1 MNSTDTNVKTVTFR
15 RAYIWQLPVRFFHW
29 INAFALVFLIITGFL
44 IANPP
49 AIMTAKEASGQ
60 FWMGYIRE
68 VHFISAY
75 AMVAAMFMRVYWAF
89 AGNRFANW
97 RQFIPFDKQGREKIW
112 HVIKYDIFLFNE
124 KEYNFKNIPIGHN
137 AVAAA
142 SYLIMF
148 IVAVVMMCTGF
159 AMYAPT
165 STWFFPKMFTWVTP
179 LFGGDE
185 LKVRMVHHILMWVFI
200 LFIGVH
206 FYLVLFHD
214 WLEGRGES
222 SAMVSGYKFCR
233 TERFEDFEDQTERIE
248 EKEEK

>member
-1 MNSTDTNVKTVTFR
+1 MENTTQIQEGVPIKTVTFR

-29 INAFALVFLIITGFL
+29 INGFAITFLIITGFL

-60 FWMGYIRE
+60 FWMGLIRQ

-75 AMVAAMFMRVYWAF
+75 AMVAVMFMRVYWAF
-89 AGNRFANW
+89 VGNRFANW
-97 RQFIPFDKQGREKIW
+97 RQFVPFDKKGREKMW

-124 KEYNFKNIPIGHN
+124 KKYKFTNIPIGHN

-142 SYLIMF
+142 SYLVMF
-148 IVAVVMMCTGF
+148 ILAVVMVFTGF
-159 AMYAPT
+159 ALYAPT
-165 STWFFPKMFTWVTP
+165 STWFFPKFFAWATSLITT
-179 LFGGDE
+179 DE
-185 LKVRMVHHILMWVFI
+185 FLIRRIHHIVMWAFI
-200 LFIGVH
+200 LFIAVH

-222 SAMVSGYKFCR
+222 SAMVSGYKFVR
-233 TERFEDFEDQTERIE
+233 KERFEDYKEE
-248 EKEEK
+248 EKH

>member
-1 MNSTDTNVKTVTFR
+1 MIEESIFQPVNNFEYPDLPNIDLNSSLDSNNLIYNYSELLKDK
-15 RAYIWQLPVRFFHW
+15 AEEKYNKDLEDW
-29 INAFALVFLIITGFL
+29 INSHNEDLGNDLDNLFYPETNNQTYKFKQSKGYNAVKSVMDKLVTDSTKKNILL
-44 IANPP
+44 KIA
-49 AIMTAKEASGQ
+49 
-60 FWMGYIRE
+60 
-68 VHFISAY
+68 
-75 AMVAAMFMRVYWAF
+75 
-89 AGNRFANW
+89 
-97 RQFIPFDKQGREKIW
+97 
-112 HVIKYDIFLFNE
+112 E

-185 LKVRMVHHILMWVFI
+185 LKVRMVHHILMWAFI

-233 TERFEDFEDQTERIE
+233 TERCEDFEDQTERIE

>member
-1 MNSTDTNVKTVTFR
+1 
-15 RAYIWQLPVRFFHW
+15 
-29 INAFALVFLIITGFL
+29 
-44 IANPP
+44 
-49 AIMTAKEASGQ
+49 
-60 FWMGYIRE
+60 
-68 VHFISAY
+68 
-75 AMVAAMFMRVYWAF
+75 
-89 AGNRFANW
+89 
-97 RQFIPFDKQGREKIW
+97 
-112 HVIKYDIFLFNE
+112 
-124 KEYNFKNIPIGHN
+124 
-137 AVAAA
+137 
-142 SYLIMF
+142 MF

-185 LKVRMVHHILMWVFI
+185 LKVRMVHHTLMWAFI

-233 TERFEDFEDQTERIE
+233 IERFEDFEDQTERIE
-248 EKEEK
+248 EQEEK

>member
-1 MNSTDTNVKTVTFR
+1 MENTTQIQEGVPIKTVTFR

-29 INAFALVFLIITGFL
+29 INGFAITFLIITGFL

-60 FWMGYIRE
+60 FWMGLIRQ

-75 AMVAAMFMRVYWAF
+75 AMVAVMFMRVYWAF
-89 AGNRFANW
+89 VGNRFANW
-97 RQFIPFDKQGREKIW
+97 RQFVPFDKKGREKMW

-124 KEYNFKNIPIGHN
+124 KEYKFTNIPIGHN

-142 SYLIMF
+142 SYLVMF
-148 IVAVVMMCTGF
+148 ILAVVMVFTGF
-159 AMYAPT
+159 ALYAPT
-165 STWFFPKMFTWVTP
+165 STWFFPKFFAWATSLITT
-179 LFGGDE
+179 DE
-185 LKVRMVHHILMWVFI
+185 FLIRRIHHIVMWAFI
-200 LFIGVH
+200 LFIAVH

-214 WLEGRGES
+214 WLEGLGES

-233 TERFEDFEDQTERIE
+233 TERFEDYKEE
-248 EKEEK
+248 EKH

>member
-1 MNSTDTNVKTVTFR
+1 MENTTQIQEGVPIKTVTFR

-29 INAFALVFLIITGFL
+29 INGFAITFLIITGFL

-60 FWMGYIRE
+60 FWMGLIRQ

-75 AMVAAMFMRVYWAF
+75 AMVAVMFMRVYWAF
-89 AGNRFANW
+89 VGNRFANW
-97 RQFIPFDKQGREKIW
+97 RQFVPFDKKGREKMW

-124 KEYNFKNIPIGHN
+124 KEYKFTNIPIGHN

-142 SYLIMF
+142 SYLVMF
-148 IVAVVMMCTGF
+148 ILALVMIFTGF
-159 AMYAPT
+159 ALYAPT
-165 STWFFPKMFTWVTP
+165 STWFFPKFFAWATSLITT
-179 LFGGDE
+179 DE
-185 LKVRMVHHILMWVFI
+185 FLIRRIHHIVMWAFI
-200 LFIGVH
+200 LFIAVH

-222 SAMVSGYKFCR
+222 SAMVSGYKFVR
-233 TERFEDFEDQTERIE
+233 KERFEDYKEE
-248 EKEEK
+248 EKH

>member
-1 MNSTDTNVKTVTFR
+1 MNSASETPIKTVTFR

-29 INAFALVFLIITGFL
+29 INGFALVFLIITGFL

-68 VHFISAY
+68 IHFISAY
-75 AMVAAMFMRVYWAF
+75 AMVAAMVMRVYWAF
-89 AGNRFANW
+89 VGNRFANW
-97 RQFIPFDKQGREKIW
+97 RQFVPFDKEGREKMW
-112 HVIKYDIFLFNE
+112 HVIKHDIFLFNE
-124 KEYNFKNIPIGHN
+124 KEYQFTSIPIGHN

-142 SYLIMF
+142 SYLVMF
-148 IVAVVMMCTGF
+148 ILALVMVFTGF
-159 AMYAPT
+159 ALYAPT
-165 STWFFPKMFTWVTP
+165 STWFFPKFFAWATSLITT
-179 LFGGDE
+179 DE
-185 LKVRMVHHILMWVFI
+185 FLIRRIHHIVMWAFI
-200 LFIGVH
+200 LFIAVH

-233 TERFEDFEDQTERIE
+233 TERFEDYKEE
-248 EKEEK
+248 EKH

>member
-1 MNSTDTNVKTVTFR
+1 MENTTQIQEGVPIKTVTFR

-29 INAFALVFLIITGFL
+29 INGFAITFLIITGFL

-60 FWMGYIRE
+60 FWMGLIRQ

-75 AMVAAMFMRVYWAF
+75 AMVAVMFMRVYWAF
-89 AGNRFANW
+89 VGNRFANW
-97 RQFIPFDKQGREKIW
+97 RQFVPFDKKGREKMW

-124 KEYNFKNIPIGHN
+124 KEYKFTNIPIGHN

-142 SYLIMF
+142 SYLVMF
-148 IVAVVMMCTGF
+148 ILAVVMVFTGF
-159 AMYAPT
+159 ALYAPT
-165 STWFFPKMFTWVTP
+165 STWFFPKFFAWATSLITT
-179 LFGGDE
+179 DE
-185 LKVRMVHHILMWVFI
+185 FLIRRIHQIVMWAFI
-200 LFIGVH
+200 LFIAVH

-233 TERFEDFEDQTERIE
+233 TERFEDYKEE
-248 EKEEK
+248 EKH

>member
-1 MNSTDTNVKTVTFR
+1 MENTTQIQEGVPIKTVTFR

-29 INAFALVFLIITGFL
+29 INGFAITFLIITGFL

-60 FWMGYIRE
+60 FWMGLIRQ

-75 AMVAAMFMRVYWAF
+75 AMVAVMFMRVYWAF
-89 AGNRFANW
+89 VGNRFANW
-97 RQFIPFDKQGREKIW
+97 RQFVPFDKKGREKMW

-124 KEYNFKNIPIGHN
+124 KEYKFTNIPIGHN

-142 SYLIMF
+142 SYLVMF
-148 IVAVVMMCTGF
+148 ILAVLMVFTGF
-159 AMYAPT
+159 ALYAPT
-165 STWFFPKMFTWVTP
+165 STWFFPKFFAWATSLITT
-179 LFGGDE
+179 DE
-185 LKVRMVHHILMWVFI
+185 FLIRRIHHIVMWAFI
-200 LFIGVH
+200 LFIAVH

-233 TERFEDFEDQTERIE
+233 TERFEGYKEE
-248 EKEEK
+248 EKH

>member
-1 MNSTDTNVKTVTFR
+1 MENTTQIQEGVPIKTVTFR

-29 INAFALVFLIITGFL
+29 INGFAITFLIITGFL

-60 FWMGYIRE
+60 FWMGLIRQ

-75 AMVAAMFMRVYWAF
+75 AMVAVMFMRVYWAF
-89 AGNRFANW
+89 VGNRFANW
-97 RQFIPFDKQGREKIW
+97 RQFVPFDKKGREKMW

-124 KEYNFKNIPIGHN
+124 KEYKFTNIPIGHN

-142 SYLIMF
+142 SYLVMF
-148 IVAVVMMCTGF
+148 ILAVVMVFTGF
-159 AMYAPT
+159 ALYAPT
-165 STWFFPKMFTWVTP
+165 STWFFPKFFAWATSLITT
-179 LFGGDE
+179 DE
-185 LKVRMVHHILMWVFI
+185 FLIRRIYHIVMWAFI
-200 LFIGVH
+200 LFIAVH

-222 SAMVSGYKFCR
+222 SAMVSGYKFVR
-233 TERFEDFEDQTERIE
+233 KERFEDYKEE
-248 EKEEK
+248 EKH

>member
-1 MNSTDTNVKTVTFR
+1 MENTPHIKKKSGKTVTFR
-15 RAYIWQLPVRFFHW
+15 RAYVWQLPVRFFHW

-44 IANPP
+44 IADPP

-75 AMVAAMFMRVYWAF
+75 AMVAVMFMRVYWAF

-97 RQFIPFDKQGREKIW
+97 RQFLPFDKEGREKIW

-124 KEYNFKNIPIGHN
+124 NEYKYTSIPIGHN

-142 SYLIMF
+142 SYLFMF
-148 IVAVVMMCTGF
+148 VLALVMVFTGF

-165 STWFFPKMFTWVTP
+165 STWFFPKIFAWFTY
-179 LFGGDE
+179 LFTTDE
-185 LKVRMVHHILMWVFI
+185 FLIRRIHHFVMWAFI
-200 LFIGVH
+200 LFIAVH

-222 SAMVSGYKFCR
+222 SAMVSGYKFVR
-233 TERFEDFEDQTERIE
+233 KERFEDYSEE
-248 EKEEK
+248 EKP

>member
-1 MNSTDTNVKTVTFR
+1 MENTTQIQEGVPIKTVTFR

-29 INAFALVFLIITGFL
+29 INGFAITFLIITGFL

-60 FWMGYIRE
+60 FWMGLIRQ

-75 AMVAAMFMRVYWAF
+75 AMVAVMFMRVYWAF
-89 AGNRFANW
+89 VGNRFANW
-97 RQFIPFDKQGREKIW
+97 RQFVPFDKKGLEKMW
-112 HVIKYDIFLFNE
+112 HVIKHDIFLFNE
-124 KEYNFKNIPIGHN
+124 KEYKFTSIPIGHN

-142 SYLIMF
+142 SYLVMF
-148 IVAVVMMCTGF
+148 ILAVVMVFTGF
-159 AMYAPT
+159 ALYAPT
-165 STWFFPKMFTWVTP
+165 STWFFPKFFAWATSLITT
-179 LFGGDE
+179 DE
-185 LKVRMVHHILMWVFI
+185 FLIRRIHHIVMWAFI
-200 LFIGVH
+200 LFIAVH

-233 TERFEDFEDQTERIE
+233 TERFEDYKEE
-248 EKEEK
+248 EKH

>member
-1 MNSTDTNVKTVTFR
+1 MENTTQIKEGVPIKTVTFR

-29 INAFALVFLIITGFL
+29 INGFAITFLIITGFL

-60 FWMGYIRE
+60 FWMGLIRQ

-75 AMVAAMFMRVYWAF
+75 AMVAVMFMRVYWAF
-89 AGNRFANW
+89 VGNRFANW
-97 RQFIPFDKQGREKIW
+97 RQFVPFDKKGREKMW

-124 KEYNFKNIPIGHN
+124 KEYKFTNIPIGHN

-142 SYLIMF
+142 SYLVMF
-148 IVAVVMMCTGF
+148 ILAVVMVFTGF
-159 AMYAPT
+159 ALYAPT
-165 STWFFPKMFTWVTP
+165 STWFFPKFFAWATSLITT
-179 LFGGDE
+179 DE
-185 LKVRMVHHILMWVFI
+185 FLIRRIHHIVMWAFI
-200 LFIGVH
+200 LFIAVH

-222 SAMVSGYKFCR
+222 SAMVSGYKFVR
-233 TERFEDFEDQTERIE
+233 KERFEDY
-248 EKEEK
+248 KEEEHH

>member
-1 MNSTDTNVKTVTFR
+1 MENTTQIQEGVPIKTVTFR

-29 INAFALVFLIITGFL
+29 INGFAITFLIITGFL

-60 FWMGYIRE
+60 FWMGIIRQ

-75 AMVAAMFMRVYWAF
+75 AMVAVMFMRVYWAF
-89 AGNRFANW
+89 VGNRFANW
-97 RQFIPFDKQGREKIW
+97 RQFVPFDKKGREKMW

-124 KEYNFKNIPIGHN
+124 KEYKFTNIPIGHN

-142 SYLIMF
+142 SYLVMF
-148 IVAVVMMCTGF
+148 ILAVVMVFTGF
-159 AMYAPT
+159 ALYAPT
-165 STWFFPKMFTWVTP
+165 STWFFPKFFAWATSLITT
-179 LFGGDE
+179 DE
-185 LKVRMVHHILMWVFI
+185 FLIRRIHHIVMWAFI
-200 LFIGVH
+200 LFIAVH

-222 SAMVSGYKFCR
+222 SAMVSGYKFVR
-233 TERFEDFEDQTERIE
+233 KERFEDYKEE
-248 EKEEK
+248 EKH

>member
-1 MNSTDTNVKTVTFR
+1 MENTTQIQEGVPIKTVTFR

-29 INAFALVFLIITGFL
+29 INGFAITFLIITGFL

-60 FWMGYIRE
+60 FWMGLIRQL
-68 VHFISAY
+68 HFISAY
-75 AMVAAMFMRVYWAF
+75 AMVAVMFMRVYWAF
-89 AGNRFANW
+89 VGNRFASW
-97 RQFIPFDKQGREKIW
+97 RQFVPFDKKGREKMW

-124 KEYNFKNIPIGHN
+124 KEYKFTNIPIGHN

-142 SYLIMF
+142 SYLVMF
-148 IVAVVMMCTGF
+148 ILAVVMVFTGF
-159 AMYAPT
+159 ALYAPT
-165 STWFFPKMFTWVTP
+165 STWFFPKFFAWATSLITT
-179 LFGGDE
+179 DE
-185 LKVRMVHHILMWVFI
+185 FLIRRIHHIVMWAFI
-200 LFIGVH
+200 LFIAVH

-233 TERFEDFEDQTERIE
+233 TERFEDYKEE
-248 EKEEK
+248 EKH

>member
-1 MNSTDTNVKTVTFR
+1 MENTTQIQEGVPIKTVTFR

-29 INAFALVFLIITGFL
+29 INGFAITFLIITGFL

-60 FWMGYIRE
+60 FWMGLIRQ

-75 AMVAAMFMRVYWAF
+75 AMVAVMFMRVYWAF
-89 AGNRFANW
+89 VGNRFASW
-97 RQFIPFDKQGREKIW
+97 RQFVPFDKKGREKMW

-124 KEYNFKNIPIGHN
+124 KEYKFTNIPIGHN

-142 SYLIMF
+142 SYLVMF
-148 IVAVVMMCTGF
+148 ILAVVMVFTGF
-159 AMYAPT
+159 ALYAPT
-165 STWFFPKMFTWVTP
+165 STWFFPKFFAWATSLITT
-179 LFGGDE
+179 DE
-185 LKVRMVHHILMWVFI
+185 FLIRRIHHIVMWAFI
-200 LFIGVH
+200 LFIAVH

-222 SAMVSGYKFCR
+222 SAMVSGYKFVR
-233 TERFEDFEDQTERIE
+233 KERFEDYKEE
-248 EKEEK
+248 EKH

>member
-1 MNSTDTNVKTVTFR
+1 MENTTQIQEGVPIKTVTFR

-29 INAFALVFLIITGFL
+29 INGFAITFLIITGFL

-60 FWMGYIRE
+60 FWMGLIRQ

-75 AMVAAMFMRVYWAF
+75 AMVAVMFMRVYWAF
-89 AGNRFANW
+89 VGNRFASW
-97 RQFIPFDKQGREKIW
+97 RQFVPFDKKGREKMW

-124 KEYNFKNIPIGHN
+124 IEYKFTNIPIGHN

-142 SYLIMF
+142 SYLVMF
-148 IVAVVMMCTGF
+148 ILAVVMVFTGF
-159 AMYAPT
+159 ALYAPT
-165 STWFFPKMFTWVTP
+165 STWFFPKFFAWATSLITT
-179 LFGGDE
+179 DE
-185 LKVRMVHHILMWVFI
+185 FLIRRIHHIVMWAFI
-200 LFIGVH
+200 LFIAVH

-233 TERFEDFEDQTERIE
+233 TERFEDYKEE
-248 EKEEK
+248 EKH

>member
-1 MNSTDTNVKTVTFR
+1 METTTKIQGVPVKTVTFR

-29 INAFALVFLIITGFL
+29 INGFAITFLIITGFL

-68 VHFISAY
+68 IHFMSAY
-75 AMVAAMFMRVYWAF
+75 AMVAAMFMRLYWAF
-89 AGNRFANW
+89 VGNRFSKW
-97 RQFIPFDKQGREKIW
+97 SQFVPFNKEGREKMW

-124 KEYNFKNIPIGHN
+124 KEYKFTNIPIGHN

-142 SYLIMF
+142 SYFVMF
-148 IVAVVMMCTGF
+148 ILAVIMMFTGF
-159 AMYAPT
+159 ALYAPT
-165 STWFFPKMFTWVTP
+165 SSWFFPKMFAWFTH
-179 LFGGDE
+179 LFTTDE
-185 LKVRMVHHILMWVFI
+185 FLIRKIHHVVMWAFI
-200 LFIGVH
+200 LFIAVH

-233 TERFEDFEDQTERIE
+233 TERFEDHVE
-248 EKEEK
+248 EENDKC

>member
-1 MNSTDTNVKTVTFR
+1 MENTTQIQEGVPIKTVTFR

-29 INAFALVFLIITGFL
+29 INGFAITFLIITGFL

-60 FWMGYIRE
+60 FWMGLIRQA
-68 VHFISAY
+68 HFISAY
-75 AMVAAMFMRVYWAF
+75 AMVAVMFMRVYWAF
-89 AGNRFANW
+89 VGNRFANW
-97 RQFIPFDKQGREKIW
+97 RQFVPFDKKGREKMW

-124 KEYNFKNIPIGHN
+124 KEYKFTNIPIGHN

-142 SYLIMF
+142 SYLVMF
-148 IVAVVMMCTGF
+148 ILAVVMVFTGF
-159 AMYAPT
+159 ALYAPT
-165 STWFFPKMFTWVTP
+165 STWFFPKFFAWAISLITT
-179 LFGGDE
+179 DE
-185 LKVRMVHHILMWVFI
+185 FLIRRIHHIVMWAFI
-200 LFIGVH
+200 LFIAVH

-233 TERFEDFEDQTERIE
+233 TERFEDYKEE
-248 EKEEK
+248 EKH

>member
-1 MNSTDTNVKTVTFR
+1 MNSASETPIKTVTFR

-29 INAFALVFLIITGFL
+29 INGFALVFLIITGFL

-68 VHFISAY
+68 IHFISAY
-75 AMVAAMFMRVYWAF
+75 AMVAAMVMRVYWAF
-89 AGNRFANW
+89 VGNRFANW
-97 RQFIPFDKQGREKIW
+97 RQFVPFDKEGREKMW
-112 HVIKYDIFLFNE
+112 HVIKHDIFLFNE
-124 KEYNFKNIPIGHN
+124 KEYQFTSIPIGHN

-142 SYLIMF
+142 SYLVMF
-148 IVAVVMMCTGF
+148 ILALVMVFTGF
-159 AMYAPT
+159 ALYAPT
-165 STWFFPKMFTWVTP
+165 SDWFFPKMMAWVTH
-179 LFGGDE
+179 LFTTDE
-185 LKVRMVHHILMWVFI
+185 FLIRRIHHIVMWAFI
-200 LFIGVH
+200 HFIGVH

-233 TERFEDFEDQTERIE
+233 TERFEDYKEE
-248 EKEEK
+248 EKH

>member
-1 MNSTDTNVKTVTFR
+1 MENTTQIQEGVPIKTVTFR

-29 INAFALVFLIITGFL
+29 INGFAITFLIITGFL

-49 AIMTAKEASGQ
+49 AIMTAKEASEQ
-60 FWMGYIRE
+60 FWMGLIRQ

-75 AMVAAMFMRVYWAF
+75 AMVAVMFMRVYWAF
-89 AGNRFANW
+89 VGNRFANW
-97 RQFIPFDKQGREKIW
+97 RQFVPFDKKGREKMW

-124 KEYNFKNIPIGHN
+124 KEYKFTNIPIGHN

-142 SYLIMF
+142 SYLVMF
-148 IVAVVMMCTGF
+148 ILAVVMVFTGF
-159 AMYAPT
+159 ALYAPT
-165 STWFFPKMFTWVTP
+165 STWFFPKFFAWATSLITT
-179 LFGGDE
+179 DE
-185 LKVRMVHHILMWVFI
+185 FLIRRIHHIVMWAFI
-200 LFIGVH
+200 LFIAVH

-233 TERFEDFEDQTERIE
+233 TERFEDYKEE
-248 EKEEK
+248 EKH